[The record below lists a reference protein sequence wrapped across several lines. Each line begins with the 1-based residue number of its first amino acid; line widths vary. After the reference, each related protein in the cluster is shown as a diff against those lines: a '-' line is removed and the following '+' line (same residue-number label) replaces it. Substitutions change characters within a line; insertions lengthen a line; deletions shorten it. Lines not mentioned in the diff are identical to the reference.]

1 MIMRNFFLVATAV
14 LLFFSGF
21 FSIAWGETVSN
32 GTENKAKPRKIVLV
46 AGETAK
52 QDKLGHHDYLA
63 GCNCL
68 EILLKQ
74 TSGVATIF
82 VRDGW
87 PVDESVFRDCAAV
100 VFYTDGGGLQAF
112 LKTPERVA
120 QMQKLADVGVGIV
133 MIHQAVDFPAE
144 FENTGKKW
152 LGGVYLKEGS
162 GRGHWPSTHV
172 DFPDHPVSRGVEPW
186 KVNDGW
192 LNKIAFVDKMAGV
205 TPLVWSGKEYEG
217 SRSGREPDVVGWVFE
232 RTGGGRSFCFTG
244 LDAHSAWSLPG
255 MRKLV
260 VNGVLWSAGV
270 KIPVGGA
277 ACEIDEQ
284 VLTDMQTPREPKP
297 AKLAK

>member
-1 MIMRNFFLVATAV
+1 MRNRLPVSTSIMLFL
-14 LLFFSGF
+14 GGCI
-21 FSIAWGETVSN
+21 SIALGETVSN
-32 GTENKAKPRKIVLV
+32 GTQNKALARKFVLV

-63 GCNCL
+63 GCQCL
-68 EILLKQ
+68 EVLLNQ
-74 TSGVATIF
+74 TPGVATIF

-87 PVDESVFRDCAAV
+87 PDDESVFRDCAAA

-120 QMQKLADVGVGIV
+120 QMQKLVDAGVGIV

-144 FENTGKKW
+144 FESNGKNW
-152 LGGVYLKEGS
+152 LGGVYLKESS

-192 LNKIAFVDKMAGV
+192 LNNIAFVDKMAGV
-205 TPLVWSGKEYEG
+205 TPLVWSGKVYEG

-232 RTGGGRSFCFTG
+232 RVGGGRSFSFTG
-244 LDAHSAWSLPG
+244 LDAHSAWSLTG

-270 KIPVGGA
+270 EIPVGGA

-284 VLTDMQTPREPKP
+284 VLTGMQTPREPKP
-297 AKLAK
+297 AKPAK